1 MLTKMELNWERLAQ
15 RIKEHW
21 FELVC
26 IRQALAPMSIDL
38 MVQMTANEANLENMN
53 INPSSMTIIT
63 THANCVYDFQYN
75 FKTCNF
81 LLHDFIS
88 ALCF

>member
-1 MLTKMELNWERLAQ
+1 MELNWERLAQ

-63 THANCVYDFQYN
+63 THANVFM
-75 FKTCNF
+75 
-81 LLHDFIS
+81 IS
-88 ALCF
+88 NTTSKLAIFYCMTLSQLYVLS